1 MTYSHQVGSWLVG
14 IFFASNDDDDVYQE
28 ESVKD
33 GEASEDVD
41 EARFQVHLLLLREH
55 EEANYISWTKTS

>member
-1 MTYSHQVGSWLVG
+1 MTYSSH
-14 IFFASNDDDDVYQE
+14 DDDNVYQE

-55 EEANYISWTKTS
+55 EETNYIS

>member
-1 MTYSHQVGSWLVG
+1 MTGWNIL
-14 IFFASNDDDDVYQE
+14 ASNDDDDDVYQE

-41 EARFQVHLLLLREH
+41 EARLQVHLLLLREH
-55 EEANYISWTKTS
+55 EEANYIS

>member
-1 MTYSHQVGSWLVG
+1 MTVWNILASH
-14 IFFASNDDDDVYQE
+14 DDDVYQE

-33 GEASEDVD
+33 REASEDVD

-55 EEANYISWTKTS
+55 EEANYIS